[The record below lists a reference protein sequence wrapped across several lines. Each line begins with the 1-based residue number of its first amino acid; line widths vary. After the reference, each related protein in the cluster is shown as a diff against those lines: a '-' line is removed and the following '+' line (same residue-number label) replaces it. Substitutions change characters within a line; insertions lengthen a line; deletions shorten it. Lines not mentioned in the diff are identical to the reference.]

1 MAFQRAIVSADIRK
15 AKSGGS
21 QVYKIFA
28 TLVQE
33 IIEETNNTEEWILE
47 VRCKGMRTVAGGLRP
62 GPT

>member
-28 TLVQE
+28 PLIQE
-33 IIEETNNTEEWILE
+33 IIEETKNTEE
-47 VRCKGMRTVAGGLRP
+47 
-62 GPT
+62 